1 MAARTFC
8 VARRIIYCLLSK
20 VNELDTVNVMA
31 MPREEKQVAGK

>member
-20 VNELDTVNVMA
+20 VNELVAVKAMA
-31 MPREEKQVAGK
+31 MPGEEKQVAGK